1 AIDEAQK
8 AELISIVGFDGALAG
23 KQAIA
28 EGKIY
33 ADPIQFPKKMGQV
46 IMEKFTA
53 FQSGEEY
60 EQVELIPTSLYRQAD
75 AKSDPDLQLD
85 Q

>member
-1 AIDEAQK
+1 
-8 AELISIVGFDGALAG
+8 
-23 KQAIA
+23 
-28 EGKIY
+28 
-33 ADPIQFPKKMGQV
+33 MGQV
-46 IMEKFTA
+46 IMEKFMA